1 MTLTASV
8 LKSTDFWTGAF
19 YIREVVIVLQSTE
32 EWRWHKGKQTS
43 YKRRKQN
50 NTMKERTTG
59 HRKNYV
65 RQQLHFYYV
74 QAY

>member
-1 MTLTASV
+1 MILTASV

-19 YIREVVIVLQSTE
+19 LYSREVVIVLRSTE

-50 NTMKERTTG
+50 NTVKERTTG
-59 HRKNYV
+59 HEKIM
-65 RQQLHFYYV
+65 
-74 QAY
+74 